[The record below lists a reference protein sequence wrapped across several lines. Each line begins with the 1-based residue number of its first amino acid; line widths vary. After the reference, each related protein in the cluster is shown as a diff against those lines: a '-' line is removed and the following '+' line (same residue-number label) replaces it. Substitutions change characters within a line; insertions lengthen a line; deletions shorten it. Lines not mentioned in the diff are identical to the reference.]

1 MTPRSKAQQDD
12 LQTQARSVREF
23 YEANP
28 YPRPEE
34 SLDRYRDI
42 WKDASRLRGEFHLCW
57 PTRRYRDDRTIL
69 VAGCGTS
76 QAAKYALHWPKA
88 KVVGIDVSAR
98 SIDETEKLKRQYGLN
113 NLDLFQTSIE
123 RVGEI
128 GGGFDQIVCTGVL
141 HHLPDPD
148 AGLRALRDALDP
160 EGALHL
166 MVYAP
171 YGRAGVYMMQEYC
184 RRLGLSATH
193 SAVRDLA
200 TSLAALPPDHPLV
213 PLLRDAPDFRS
224 YAGVA
229 DALLNPQDRS
239 YSAPQLFEF
248 IRAAGLQFGRWL
260 RQAPYSPQCG
270 SAAATAHARL
280 LRDLPEAEQYA
291 AMELFRGAMVRHSA
305 ILFRDDLSG
314 KAQPIHFDN
323 DGWRDYIPIRMHD
336 TVCIEEDLPV
346 GAVAVLI
353 NRHHQF
359 ADLSLTID
367 AKEKEMFDAIDGVR
381 SAGAIAGRGQHS
393 DVARSLFGRLWRYD
407 QVVFAAPRP
416 V

>member
-1 MTPRSKAQQDD
+1 MTLWTKALQDD
-12 LQTQARSVREF
+12 FEAQSHSVREF

-28 YPRPEE
+28 YPRPED
-34 SLDRYRDI
+34 SLDRYRDL
-42 WKDASRLRGEFHLCW
+42 WKDPSRLRGEFHLCW
-57 PTRRYRDDRTIL
+57 PTRSYGDDRTIL

-98 SIDETEKLKRQYGLN
+98 SIEETEKLKRRYGLE
-113 NLDLFQTSIE
+113 NLDLFRTSVE

-141 HHLPDPD
+141 HHLPVPD
-148 AGLRALRDALDP
+148 AGLRALRDALAP
-160 EGALHL
+160 EGAMHL

-171 YGRAGVYMMQEYC
+171 YGRAGVYMMQDYC
-184 RRLGLSATH
+184 RRIGISTAP

-200 TSLAALPPDHPLV
+200 TTLAALPPDHPLV

-248 IRAAGLQFGRWL
+248 IRSAGLQFGRWL
-260 RQAPYSPQCG
+260 RQAPYSPECG
-270 SAAATAHARL
+270 SPATTAHAQL
-280 LRDLPEAEQYA
+280 LRGLPEAEQYA

-305 ILFRDDLSG
+305 ILFRDDLPG
-314 KAQPIHFDN
+314 KAQPIHFDD
-323 DGWRDYIPIRMHD
+323 DGWRDYIPIRIHD
-336 TVCIEEDLPV
+336 TVCIEEGLTA
-346 GAVAVLI
+346 GAAAVLI

-359 ADLSLTID
+359 ADLSLPLD
-367 AKEKEMFDAIDGVR
+367 AQEKEMFDAIDGVR
-381 SAGAIAGRGQHS
+381 SAGEIARRGHHAE
-393 DVARSLFGRLWRYD
+393 VARSLFERLWRYD
-407 QVVFAAPRP
+407 QVVFEAPLS